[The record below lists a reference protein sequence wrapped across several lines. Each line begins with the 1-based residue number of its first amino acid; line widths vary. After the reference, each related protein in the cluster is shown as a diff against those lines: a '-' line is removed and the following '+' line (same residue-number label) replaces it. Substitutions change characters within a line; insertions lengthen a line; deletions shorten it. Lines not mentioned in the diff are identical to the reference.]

1 MFVAPQTRSVV
12 VFVVHCS
19 TGTGSC
25 IVTVLVAATLPVALL
40 AGGLTAANEI
50 DAMNAMYTAFGSPSN
65 PDWSSGDP
73 CASGWYVA
81 ASVDIPID
89 FLACLLVLLG
99 AVVGGRRLPS
109 IAPTR
114 SHVSC
119 PV

>member
-1 MFVAPQTRSVV
+1 MV
-12 VFVVHCS
+12 VFVVHYS
-19 TGTGSC
+19 TGTGSS

-40 AGGLTAANEI
+40 AGGFTAANEI

-81 ASVDIPID
+81 VYIPIV